1 MNSEEINE
9 LAAALV
15 LAQAEFGAV
24 PKGSTNPFFKSKYA
38 ALPEVVQHASPV
50 LSKHGLAI
58 SQHICTNDNGDDLL
72 LTYLLHRSGQF
83 IAYSMQLHLVKD
95 DPQAQL
101 SAVTYARRGSYMA
114 VLGLVADE
122 DDDGNRASQAK
133 AKQTAA
139 PEMMTQEQ
147 IVLKGMLGEKFKVAK
162 ERKTFI
168 ESVVFHDVDGVSSL
182 TPDEVALCIDVLTT
196 QKGE

>member
-1 MNSEEINE
+1 
-9 LAAALV
+9 
-15 LAQAEFGAV
+15 
-24 PKGSTNPFFKSKYA
+24 
-38 ALPEVVQHASPV
+38 
-50 LSKHGLAI
+50 
-58 SQHICTNDNGDDLL
+58 
-72 LTYLLHRSGQF
+72 
-83 IAYSMQLHLVKD
+83 
-95 DPQAQL
+95 
-101 SAVTYARRGSYMA
+101 MA

-147 IVLKGMLGEKFKVAK
+147 IVLKGLLGEKFKVAK
-162 ERKTFI
+162 DRKAFI

-182 TPDEVALCIDVLTT
+182 TPDEVTLCIDVLTT